1 MGGTSKSPTAVYLK
15 LSLTSRP
22 HSVAAAIASGIFTA
36 KINAQLVPTIS
47 SFASDAGVSVS
58 DLASVVAAVAA
69 AGGEAVIIPGITPTQ
84 IAAAQLGRLTAFANS
99 YQYLFISVIPWT
111 VVGAIGECSV
121 HSHC

>member
-111 VVGAIGECSV
+111 VVGAIGEYSV